1 MIVPFLLDA
10 NDIRITRAFFADMF
24 RNLPELLPKGQ
35 KPGMSWFPTMVMAI
49 DFKFKIPKSS
59 KYARRTV
66 GLHAYGTFM
75 QDGRHDNSV
84 EVWTAPCELG
94 EANATVDKD
103 WRIDQFCLAVSTQMA
118 LTLDISVNEKRRAK
132 L

>member
-1 MIVPFLLDA
+1 
-10 NDIRITRAFFADMF
+10 MF

-59 KYARRTV
+59 NAFAKRTV
-66 GLHAYGTFM
+66 GLHSYGNFM
-75 QDGRHDNSV
+75 SDGRHDNSV

-94 EANATVDKD
+94 DENAKVDKD
-103 WRIDQFCLAVSTQMA
+103 WRNEQFCLAVSTQMA